1 MYKCDYIRFHIQF
14 TLYFSASIATNSSN
28 LAAHQTMPTLAL
40 QLAIQPSA
48 SEELRLHSILGET
61 DASTATNAQRK
72 HSSET
77 DDIIQDAPHP
87 QDEYFSLDI
96 NDTRNNP
103 LFGADSCSNFVTHSD
118 GSLNSLSDFDGACI
132 ATSHETQ
139 SSKDI
144 EHTNDFQG
152 ATLSPRLEEDLDLAS
167 NFKHFEAETDK
178 VVTEYTTIV
187 VNKVISSEDGLNYDA
202 TDIAAEEDTIYTTID
217 HSGDYLP
224 STNPT
229 GCDHS
234 FNSSS
239 NKSSPSQDIQNEF
252 EKDFCSVKDVLF
264 NDDEASANITNAQEI
279 KPENKDLEDSNG
291 VRITLNFDGD
301 ACSSLLRYN
310 TEQGASIYYP
320 PDETD
325 CDLDVTTFDNVQIP
339 TADNTDPPNR
349 QIKIVGTTLTI
360 DTSSPTTAT
369 YIHRDDERRQ
379 EDDRNAVTLEIDT
392 STSVI

>member
-1 MYKCDYIRFHIQF
+1 
-14 TLYFSASIATNSSN
+14 
-28 LAAHQTMPTLAL
+28 MPTLAL

-72 HSSET
+72 HFSET
-77 DDIIQDAPHP
+77 DDMIQDTPQP

-96 NDTRNNP
+96 NETRNNP
-103 LFGADSCSNFVTHSD
+103 LFGADNGSNLVTHSD

-132 ATSHETQ
+132 ATNHETQ

-144 EHTNDFQG
+144 EHTINFNSE
-152 ATLSPRLEEDLDLAS
+152 TLSPRLEGNLELTS

-178 VVTEYTTIV
+178 VVSEYTTIV
-187 VNKVISSEDGLNYDA
+187 VNKVIPSEDGLNYDA

-217 HSGDYLP
+217 HSSDYIP

-234 FNSSS
+234 FNLSS

-369 YIHRDDERRQ
+369 ETHRVDENRQ

>member
-1 MYKCDYIRFHIQF
+1 M
-14 TLYFSASIATNSSN
+14 N
-28 LAAHQTMPTLAL
+28 LPSPQTMPTLAL
-40 QLAIQPSA
+40 QLAIQPST
-48 SEELRLHSILGET
+48 SEELPGLTVPKNNLRLHGILGET
-61 DASTATNAQRK
+61 DFSTSKNDQQN
-72 HSSET
+72 HSPKT
-77 DDIIQDAPHP
+77 DDIIQGVPQL
-87 QDEYFSLDI
+87 QDEFFSLDI
-96 NDTRNNP
+96 NETRNNP
-103 LFGADSCSNFVTHSD
+103 LFGADNASNVVAHSD
-118 GSLNSLSDFDGACI
+118 GSLDSLSDFDGACMT
-132 ATSHETQ
+132 ANHETQ
-139 SSKDI
+139 KSKSS
-144 EHTNDFQG
+144 EHTNNFQSGAMDFVF
-152 ATLSPRLEEDLDLAS
+152 EENLGPSS

-217 HSGDYLP
+217 HSSDYLP

-234 FNSSS
+234 FNLSS
-239 NKSSPSQDIQNEF
+239 NKPSQDIQNEF

-264 NDDEASANITNAQEI
+264 NDDESPVNITNAQEI
-279 KPENKDLEDSNG
+279 KPDNKDLEDSNG

-301 ACSSLLRYN
+301 SCSSLLRYN
-310 TEQGASIYYP
+310 TDQGASVYYP

-360 DTSSPTTAT
+360 DTSFPTTAT
-369 YIHRDDERRQ
+369 ETHRVDENRQ

>member
-1 MYKCDYIRFHIQF
+1 
-14 TLYFSASIATNSSN
+14 
-28 LAAHQTMPTLAL
+28 MPTLAL

-72 HSSET
+72 HFSET
-77 DDIIQDAPHP
+77 DDMIQDTPQP

-96 NDTRNNP
+96 NEIRNNP
-103 LFGADSCSNFVTHSD
+103 LFGADNGSNLVTHSD

-132 ATSHETQ
+132 AANHETQ

-144 EHTNDFQG
+144 EHTNDIQS
-152 ATLSPRLEEDLDLAS
+152 ATLGARLEENLGLAS

-187 VNKVISSEDGLNYDA
+187 VNKVISSEDGLNSDA
-202 TDIAAEEDTIYTTID
+202 IDSNAEEDTIYTTID
-217 HSGDYLP
+217 HSFDHLP

-229 GCDHS
+229 GYDHS
-234 FNSSS
+234 FNLSPS
-239 NKSSPSQDIQNEF
+239 KSSPSQDIQNEF

-279 KPENKDLEDSNG
+279 KPDNKDLEDSNG

-369 YIHRDDERRQ
+369 ETHRVDENRQ